1 MKRLILALVAAV
13 ASLMLCGEARG
24 QGLPSLAK
32 APEITVGRLPDGVS
46 YYLVKNDDAPGLAD
60 FALVQGRRPDRNG
73 PRRDLVSL
81 PHFHGRKPY
90 EFLAGS
96 GVRYGERGFIQHLR
110 DATVFRFANVPVFNS
125 DVSDSTLLMMFD
137 IVRSSPYGQALIIS
151 GNIDVAAISERI
163 RILSMTVSQ
172 REDAGFSDDYS
183 WRPQAEASVTTGTAP
198 VGTII
203 IHYRSPRT
211 DRELMNTIQPVM
223 SKLLATELGVILEHR
238 LRAAFASASVPL
250 ADYRYRYTGSDETAG
265 DEMFSIS
272 IHTAPEHL
280 EKALSTAGGVLSTL
294 DAEGPT
300 TEELSFARSVIA
312 EGVARDVAGSRLTN
326 SQYVDKCVAAYLYGA
341 NLAST
346 AAISAVYTGRKLDL
360 ERERELLSRYVS
372 ATLSPRR
379 NLHLHV
385 RNPVKL
391 SESRALDIFLK
402 GWESG
407 IPALGATPLPEDTLK
422 LAASRKKV
430 KIKTN
435 TTDPFSGGKIWT
447 FSNGISVVFKKAP
460 TGGTFHYGLM
470 MKGGWTEIPGIKGSE
485 AAFLGDVIGLRRTA
499 GMSGEHFRDLLAMYG
514 VSMSSEATLS
524 DVRFY
529 GSAPRKSLTLLL
541 KAMLSLTGASE
552 PDPEAYKRYCS
563 EKAVRLQRDKFSA
576 EGTRAVLDSI
586 MCPGYAFASGSLP
599 ELPGGD
605 FPDRVGAYLKRKGE
619 TMRNATIVLVGDL
632 DEEATQKI
640 LCQYLGGFTTQQQ
653 RVVRPRLAF
662 PLRDCWSTSS
672 TLGGWRDKGVTVS
685 VSALWPFSAES
696 NMCLSLGCTVLEA
709 ELSRALAST
718 GYRFTV
724 TRSAELLPA
733 ERLTVYVNCNPC
745 IASGLPEDVSP
756 AYPAQVL
763 NAVREVLHRL
773 AVREVDPA
781 LLASC
786 KTLLTGTLSAQNA
799 DPRRLRDQILY
810 RSALGRDLTGG
821 YKERIK
827 AVSASDIKAMF
838 EALSESQCEF
848 VVQ

>member
-1 MKRLILALVAAV
+1 MALSVLLLGSEV
-13 ASLMLCGEARG
+13 RG

-32 APEITVGRLPDGVS
+32 ASEITVGRLPDGVS

-60 FALVQGRRPDRNG
+60 FALVQGKRPDRSG
-73 PRRDLVSL
+73 PRRDLVNL

-110 DATVFRFANVPVFNS
+110 DATVFRFADVPVFNS
-125 DVSDSTLLMMFD
+125 DVSDSTLLMLFD

-172 REDAGFSDDYS
+172 RQEAGTTDDYS
-183 WRPQAEASVTTGTAP
+183 WKPQADASVTTGTAP

-238 LRAAFASASVPL
+238 LRAAFAGASVPL
-250 ADYRYRYTGSDETAG
+250 ADYRYRYIGSDETAG
-265 DEMFSIS
+265 DEMFTIS

-280 EKALSTAGGVLSTL
+280 ETALSTAGGVLATL
-294 DAEGPT
+294 DNEGPT
-300 TEELSFARSVIA
+300 TSEVSFARAVIA

-372 ATLSPRR
+372 ATLSPQR

-385 RNPVKL
+385 RSTVKL
-391 SESRALDIFLK
+391 DEKQALDIFTK
-402 GWESG
+402 GWECG
-407 IPALGATPLPEDTLK
+407 GTAPGVTPLPEDTLK
-422 LAASRKKV
+422 LAATRKKV
-430 KIKTN
+430 KIKTESS
-435 TTDPFSGGKIWT
+435 DPFSGGKIWT
-447 FSNGISVVFKKAP
+447 FNNGVSVVFKKAA
-460 TGGTFHYGLM
+460 TGGVFHWGLL

-485 AAFLGDVIGLRRTA
+485 AAFVSDVVDLQRTA

-529 GSAPRKSLTLLL
+529 GSAPRKSLTLLM

-552 PDPEAYKRYCS
+552 PDPEAYRRYCS

-586 MCPGYAFASGSLP
+586 MCPGYAYASGSLP
-599 ELPGGD
+599 ELPESD
-605 FPDRVGAYLKRKGE
+605 FPERVGSYLKRKGE

-632 DEEATQKI
+632 DEEATKKI
-640 LCQYLGGFTTQQQ
+640 LCQHLGGFTTQQQ

-662 PLRDCWSTSS
+662 PLRDCWSTGY
-672 TLGGWRDKGVTVS
+672 TMGGWRDKGVTVS
-685 VSALWPFSAES
+685 LSALWPFSAEG
-696 NMCLSLGCTVLEA
+696 NMCLNLGCTVLEA
-709 ELSRALAST
+709 ELSRALASK

-745 IASGLPEDVSP
+745 ISSGLPADVAP
-756 AYPAQVL
+756 AWPAEVL

-781 LLASC
+781 LLSSC
-786 KTLLTGTLSAQNA
+786 KTLLTGRMEAQAA
-799 DPRRLRDQILY
+799 DPQRLRDQILY

-827 AVSASDIKAMF
+827 AVSASDIRAMF